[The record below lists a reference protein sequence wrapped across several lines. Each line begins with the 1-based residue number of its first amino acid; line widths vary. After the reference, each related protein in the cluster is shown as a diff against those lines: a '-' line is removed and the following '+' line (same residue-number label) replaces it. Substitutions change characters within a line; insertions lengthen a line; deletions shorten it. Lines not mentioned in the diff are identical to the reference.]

1 VTDDTS
7 GTDDT
12 SDTSDTDEIPV
23 APHYELERK
32 PRLARTIRVLALPIV
47 VVWLLI
53 AVGVNVFVPQ
63 LEKVAEE
70 VSVPLS
76 PTDAP
81 SVTGMKHIGEKF
93 KEYDSDNLVLV
104 TLVGDKPLGQDAH
117 RYYDDLVTKLK
128 QDHEHVEHALNFWGQ
143 RFTSSGVESYDHKA
157 AYVQV
162 NLKGDQGG
170 AVGDKS
176 VAAVRKIV
184 ADSKPPAGV
193 KAFVAGQGALT
204 ADTIVVGD
212 ASLAKMTI
220 ITIIIIAIMLMFVYR
235 SIGTVLLTMVILFVG
250 LATGRGVVSLLG
262 ETGIMGLSTF
272 AVNLLTALA
281 IAAGTD
287 YAIFMVGRYQEGRER
302 GLDRE
307 AAYYDTFAGVTKVV
321 LGSGLTIVGAL
332 ACLKFTRLPYF
343 SSLAFPCAVGLLVVV
358 AAGVTL
364 TPALI
369 AFASG
374 FGLFDPKREFNYTR
388 WRRLA
393 TAIVRWPAPILA
405 TSVILAIVGAL
416 GLMGFT
422 PRYNDLYYLPESAAS
437 VKAYNAADQH
447 FTQARLNPDL
457 LMIESDHDLRNPT
470 DMLVLDKIAGA
481 IFRVPGIERV
491 QSITRP
497 LGPPI
502 EDGSIPFQLSVQ
514 SAPIRDNL
522 SYLKDRIGDIK
533 KITGYLDE
541 LIALLERQ
549 YKVTQDLANAAD
561 DSSKTTGDTAAIT
574 DEIRDHIADFDDFW
588 RPLRSYFY
596 WEKHCYDI
604 PMCLSIRS
612 LFDSLDGFD
621 QLAEQFHKLTKDLG
635 DTARATHELLAII
648 PQNIAVS
655 KAIRDT
661 TLTIYSSFDS
671 LIDQFDR
678 LTDTNAVMGK
688 SFNDSRTESLFYLP
702 PEIFQNSDFQFGL
715 SLMVSP
721 DGKAARFIITHA
733 VDPATTKGI
742 SSVDQERQA
751 AKEALKLTSLE
762 NADIYLGGTAATFYD
777 IANGAKYDLMIAGV
791 ASIVLIFIIMVIVT
805 RALVAA
811 GVIVGTIVL
820 SLGAAFGFS
829 TLIWQ
834 HLGNF
839 QLHWVATE
847 FALIV
852 LLAVGSDYNLM
863 LVSRIEEEI
872 GAGLKTGLIRGMGV
886 TGPVVTAAGVVFA
899 VTMGTMITSD
909 LRAIGQFGT
918 TIGIGLL
925 FDTFVV
931 RSLITPSIMTVM
943 GRWFWWP
950 KRVRVRP
957 ASQMLRSVG
966 PRPLVRALLYQP
978 RHAVPPDPQT

>member
-1 VTDDTS
+1 VTD
-7 GTDDT
+7 GT
-12 SDTSDTDEIPV
+12 SDSEETSDTDKIPV
-23 APHYELERK
+23 AQRTEVEHK
-32 PRLARTIRVLALPIV
+32 PRIAHTIRILALPIV
-47 VVWLLI
+47 VIWVLI

-70 VSVPLS
+70 ISVPLS

-81 SVTGMKHIGEKF
+81 SVTGMKHLGAKF

-117 RYYDDLVTKLK
+117 RYYDELVKKLQ
-128 QDHEHVEHALNFWGQ
+128 QDTEHVEHALNFWGQ

-162 NLKGDQGG
+162 NLRGDQGG

-193 KAFVAGQGALT
+193 KAYVAGQGALT

-262 ETGIMGLSTF
+262 ETGVMGLSTF

-302 GLDRE
+302 GLDAE

-343 SSLAFPCAVGLLVVV
+343 NSLAFPCAAGLLVVV

-369 AFASG
+369 AFASR

-405 TSVILAIVGAL
+405 TSVIMAIVGAI

-422 PRYNDLYYLPESAAS
+422 PRYNDLYYLPQSAAS
-437 VKAYNAADQH
+437 VQAYNAADQH

-522 SYLKDRIGDIK
+522 SYLKDRVADIK
-533 KITGYLDE
+533 KITGFLDTQ
-541 LIALLERQ
+541 IALLERQ
-549 YKVTQDLANAAD
+549 YTVTQKLANAAD
-561 DSSKTTGDTAAIT
+561 DSSKTTGETAAIT
-574 DEIRDHIADFDDFW
+574 DEIRDNFANFDDFY
-588 RPLRSYFY
+588 RPIRSYFY
-596 WEKHCYDI
+596 WDKHCFDI
-604 PMCLSIRS
+604 PICWSTRS

-621 QLAEQFHKLTKDLG
+621 QLAEKFHALTSDLT
-635 DTARATHELLAII
+635 DTAAATRELLAII
-648 PQNIAVS
+648 PENIAVS

-661 TLTIYSSFDS
+661 TLTIYSSFNS

-733 VDPATTKGI
+733 VDPATVKGI
-742 SSVDQERQA
+742 ASVDQERQA

-762 NADIYLGGTAATFYD
+762 NADIYLGGTAATYYD

-811 GVIVGTIVL
+811 GVIVGTIVM

-834 HLGNF
+834 HLGHF

-899 VTMGTMITSD
+899 ATMGTMITSD